1 MWISLLTA
9 GKHGGGCSM
18 EGDGLRAEG
27 EFLFLFGSCRER
39 LENRV
44 LETALVSCRSAHE
57 NHEGG
62 GYDIM
67 IHEAAQAELGSFRD
81 VGFHS

>member
-1 MWISLLTA
+1 MRFSVWISLLTA

-18 EGDGLRAEG
+18 ESGGLRAEG
-27 EFLFLFGSCRER
+27 EFLVLFGLCRER

-44 LETALVSCRSAHE
+44 LETELVSFCGAHK

-62 GYDIM
+62 EYDIM
-67 IHEAAQAELGSFRD
+67 ILAAVQVDLLSTA
-81 VGFHS
+81 

>member
-1 MWISLLTA
+1 MWIFLLTA

-27 EFLFLFGSCRER
+27 EFLFLFGLCQER

-44 LETALVSCRSAHE
+44 LETRLVSGCSAHE
-57 NHEGG
+57 NHERGK
-62 GYDIM
+62 YDIM
-67 IHEAAQAELGSFRD
+67 IHDAAQAKVWSFRA

>member
-1 MWISLLTA
+1 MRFSVWISFLTA

-27 EFLFLFGSCRER
+27 DFLVLFGLCRER

-44 LETALVSCRSAHE
+44 LETASVFFCSAHD
-57 NHEGG
+57 NHGG
-62 GYDIM
+62 GVEYDM
-67 IHEAAQAELGSFRD
+67 I
-81 VGFHS
+81 